1 MSRIL
6 IFGGTGFIGRSLAA
20 HLAARG
26 KQPILIARTQPD
38 DLPYDFVPW
47 DAVQIGAW
55 SQLLEG
61 AEAVVNLAGKTVDCI
76 KTPDNCDLILRS
88 RVDSTKAIGNALSQC
103 THPPKV
109 WVQMST
115 AHVYGDPPSQ
125 VMTEGSTFGYGLAPT
140 VGKAWEKAHYSTL
153 PQGIRSV
160 VLRTSFVIG
169 RGGGAL
175 AALRRITK
183 LGLGGTAGSGTQG
196 MSWIHEYDMNEV
208 IYQAIIDP
216 TYEGPYIVSAPNP
229 VSNRAFMKALR
240 KQVGVPIGLPAP
252 ELMIRFGVH
261 FLFRTDPEL
270 VLYGRYVLPARLQAQ
285 GYRFKFG
292 ELEAVLKDLID

>member
-6 IFGGTGFIGRSLAA
+6 IFGGTGFIGQSLAA
-20 HLAARG
+20 HLVERG
-26 KQPILIARTQPD
+26 KEPVLIARNRPH
-38 DLPYDFVPW
+38 DLAFDFEPW
-47 DAVQIGAW
+47 DAVHVGDWAR
-55 SQLLEG
+55 LLEV
-61 AEAVVNLAGKTVDCI
+61 AEAIVNLAGKTVDCI

-88 RVDSTKAIGNALSQC
+88 RVDSTKAIGEALTRC
-103 THPPKV
+103 ANPPKV

-115 AHVYGDPPSQ
+115 AHIYGDPPSQ

-140 VGKAWEKAHYSTL
+140 VGKAWEEAHYSTL
-153 PQGIRSV
+153 PERMRSV

-169 RGGGAL
+169 KGGGAL
-175 AALRRITK
+175 AALKRITR

-216 TYEGPYIVSAPNP
+216 DYEGPYIISAPNP
-229 VSNRAFMKALR
+229 VSNRVFMKALR
-240 KQVGVPIGLPAP
+240 KQVGIPIGLPAP
-252 ELMIRFGVH
+252 ELMIRFGAH

-292 ELEAVLKDLID
+292 ELEAALKDLI